1 MGSWAS
7 KFREM
12 ASWAVIS
19 MAWVISVDDCE
30 DLSFVRAALRRG
42 YVEGEEGEVRE
53 VPAWDGKGEDRWGEE
68 EDVAVPRV

>member
-1 MGSWAS
+1 
-7 KFREM
+7 M

-19 MAWVISVDDCE
+19 IAWVISVDDCE

-53 VPAWDGKGEDRWGEE
+53 VPA
-68 EDVAVPRV
+68 